1 MSKKSPFRGHFDKQ
15 HGKGGQTLLK
25 PETHHLYHI
34 YWSLSRRLSWKK
46 YLLVICKVLGMFVN
60 ILTADDKCFLLN
72 RDNLR
77 HPIQMQLSDKQKKII
92 NFFRIFW
99 NLNEILN
106 ILKKRTKLIADLFS
120 KLRTL
125 KTFLNKC
132 LKSPVSETFGQ
143 ASW

>member
-60 ILTADDKCFLLN
+60 ILTADDKCFRLN

-77 HPIQMQLSDKQKKII
+77 HPIQMQLSDKQKK
-92 NFFRIFW
+92 NYQFFSD
-99 NLNEILN
+99 
-106 ILKKRTKLIADLFS
+106 ILKS
-120 KLRTL
+120 KWNFKHFEKKNETHSWSISEITDSENVL
-125 KTFLNKC
+125 K
-132 LKSPVSETFGQ
+132 
-143 ASW
+143 

>member
-1 MSKKSPFRGHFDKQ
+1 MPKKSPFRGHFDKQ

-25 PETHHLYHI
+25 PETHHLYYI

-77 HPIQMQLSDKQKKII
+77 HPIQMQLSDKQKK
-92 NFFRIFW
+92 NHQFFSD
-99 NLNEILN
+99 
-106 ILKKRTKLIADLFS
+106 ILKS
-120 KLRTL
+120 KWNFEHFEKKNETHSWSISEITDSENVL
-125 KTFLNKC
+125 K
-132 LKSPVSETFGQ
+132 
-143 ASW
+143 